1 MKNRLMTIAAAALLV
16 ATAAS
21 CEKTIDQELS
31 GNERTLLELRIEG
44 QMGKASTERDGDRAT
59 ATVYILDQDDY
70 DYAHVPVTGIVLSKG
85 ATSDVKEGDMLNFSN
100 PERRA
105 RIRVTSASGH
115 VLDWWIYLETYDPF
129 YLGTW
134 RIIDVKLACDQ
145 RVSGVGDGS
154 WTTQLSGSEFGDY
167 GLPEYDDRV
176 TITLGEITDNALT
189 GTLVHSA
196 GEDGAYGNFYGVMA
210 PYSVESPLDMN
221 PRLRHLLP
229 PGESQWTLD
238 LTTNQMKITQNNV
251 TSTMIFGEEGDNT
264 LFRFILPDASSEP
277 SRDNFYD
284 NMWRSSTELFYV
296 MYKIS
301 E

>member
-1 MKNRLMTIAAAALLV
+1 MKNRFIIPAAVLLTLAV
-16 ATAAS
+16 A
-21 CEKTIDQELS
+21 CNKTIDEDLS
-31 GNERTLLELRIEG
+31 GNERTLLELRVEG
-44 QMGKASTERDGDRAT
+44 QMGTAITERDGDRAT
-59 ATVYILDQDDY
+59 ATIYILDQDDY
-70 DYAHVPVTGIVLSKG
+70 DYSQVTVTGIVLSTG
-85 ATSDVKEGDMLNFSN
+85 ATADIQAGDVLNFSN

-105 RIRVTSASGH
+105 RIRVTSASGQ

-134 RIIDVKLACDQ
+134 RIVDVKLACDQ
-145 RVSGVGDGS
+145 HVSGVGDGS
-154 WTTQLSGSEFGDY
+154 WNTQLSGAEFGEY

-189 GTLVHSA
+189 GTLVHDA
-196 GEDGAYGNFYGVMA
+196 GEDGEYGNFYGVMA
-210 PYSVESPLDMN
+210 PYSVEEPLDMN

-251 TSTMIFGEEGDNT
+251 TSTMIFGEEGGNT
-264 LFRFILPDASSEP
+264 LFRFILPDASGEP

-296 MYKIS
+296 MYKVS
-301 E
+301 D

>member
-1 MKNRLMTIAAAALLV
+1 
-16 ATAAS
+16 
-21 CEKTIDQELS
+21 
-31 GNERTLLELRIEG
+31 
-44 QMGKASTERDGDRAT
+44 MGKAITERDGDRAT
-59 ATVYILDQDDY
+59 ATVYILNQDDY

>member
-1 MKNRLMTIAAAALLV
+1 M
-16 ATAAS
+16 
-21 CEKTIDQELS
+21 
-31 GNERTLLELRIEG
+31 
-44 QMGKASTERDGDRAT
+44 
-59 ATVYILDQDDY
+59 
-70 DYAHVPVTGIVLSKG
+70 
-85 ATSDVKEGDMLNFSN
+85 
-100 PERRA
+100 
-105 RIRVTSASGH
+105 
-115 VLDWWIYLETYDPF
+115 
-129 YLGTW
+129 
-134 RIIDVKLACDQ
+134 
-145 RVSGVGDGS
+145 
-154 WTTQLSGSEFGDY
+154 
-167 GLPEYDDRV
+167 

>member
-44 QMGKASTERDGDRAT
+44 QMGKAITERDGDRAT

-154 WTTQLSGSEFGDY
+154 WTTQPSG
-167 GLPEYDDRV
+167 
-176 TITLGEITDNALT
+176 
-189 GTLVHSA
+189 
-196 GEDGAYGNFYGVMA
+196 
-210 PYSVESPLDMN
+210 PL
-221 PRLRHLLP
+221 
-229 PGESQWTLD
+229 
-238 LTTNQMKITQNNV
+238 
-251 TSTMIFGEEGDNT
+251 
-264 LFRFILPDASSEP
+264 
-277 SRDNFYD
+277 
-284 NMWRSSTELFYV
+284 RSSVPVVCPGHLPRSFAPVICSGHLSRLSVPV
-296 MYKIS
+296 MGRPRAAARTGGLRRGRCTDICRFFTTFVPG
-301 E
+301 

>member
-16 ATAAS
+16 ATTAS

-44 QMGKASTERDGDRAT
+44 QMGKAITERDGDRAT

-70 DYAHVPVTGIVLSKG
+70 DYAHVPV
-85 ATSDVKEGDMLNFSN
+85 

-196 GEDGAYGNFYGVMA
+196 GD
-210 PYSVESPLDMN
+210 